1 NDVLIGGSGGANTLI
16 SAAGNETLTGAGLGN
31 DLFSI
36 TGGGG
41 TDMINNFTGQLIL
54 AAGLSISNETVTGGS
69 LNVFLN
75 DGTHL
80 IFAGLTSVN
89 QAGNVF
95 SH

>member
-1 NDVLIGGSGGANTLI
+1 LAGANTLI
-16 SAAGNETLTGAGLGN
+16 SAAGNETLTGAGRGN

-41 TDMINNFTGQLIL
+41 TDMITNFTGNLVV
-54 AAGLSISNETVTGGS
+54 ASNLSVASESDAGGS
-69 LNVFLN
+69 LNVYLN

-80 IFAGLTSVN
+80 IFAGLASVSQN
-89 QAGNVF
+89 GNVF